1 MFTSVV
7 LFRFS
12 VQHNVGQQAAV
23 QQIGSWLR
31 ANKIAVSSRALE
43 VYIQIRAGYWTASR
57 AADISTGVYRPT
69 QRHRVSSFSVTPFHL
84 LVSLNGTL
92 LRPCTSL

>member
-1 MFTSVV
+1 MRLYFCTSIVF

-31 ANKIAVSSRALE
+31 ANKVAVSSRALE
-43 VYIQIRAGYWTASR
+43 VYIQIRAGYWAAGR
-57 AADISTGVYRPT
+57 AADISTGVHRPT
-69 QRHRVSSFSVTPFHL
+69 QRHRVSSFSVMPFFP
-84 LVSLNGTL
+84 SA
-92 LRPCTSL
+92 RIA